1 MRIIIAVCIA
11 FLLGFVANL
20 GTGLHAD
27 ATDAFYLQLMTHDIQ
42 DMTRTLSSI
51 DGHLDSIEDGIKD
64 LNRRG
69 SR

>member
-11 FLLGFVANL
+11 FLLGYGVNL

-27 ATDAFYLQLMTHDIQ
+27 ANDAFYLQLMTHDIQ

-51 DGHLDSIEDGIKD
+51 DGHLDSIEDGIKE